1 MILDLPLAS
10 MRRSEWELDSLPYH
24 HLCLAARW
32 NDPALPDIKRWCS
45 GSMCNILGGVS
56 RCKPRDNFA
65 GNRL

>member
-32 NDPALPDIKRWCS
+32 NDPALPDITHQS
-45 GSMCNILGGVS
+45 VI
-56 RCKPRDNFA
+56 
-65 GNRL
+65 